1 MSEVKILELASYE
14 APEIKESKRENW
26 VEYGEDNL
34 YYNWLIDRYRNSPT
48 NNAVINNISR
58 LIYGKGL
65 HALDASKRANDY
77 AIFKTIFG
85 KDCLRKIALD
95 VKLFGTGSFQV
106 HYDEKHTK
114 VIKAYHI
121 PTNLIRPEKC
131 NKDGEVEAYYYSDD
145 WSDTKKYEPKRIPKF
160 GTSKEKVEILQVG
173 SYSVG
178 MKYFSELDYQGCLPY
193 TVLEEEIGDYLINE
207 VQNGFSGT
215 KVVNFNNGVPTEEQ
229 QNIISRK
236 VLNKLTGS
244 RGQKVI
250 VAFNNN
256 QESKTTVDDIPLND
270 APEHYEY
277 LSKECEQKIL
287 VGHNVVSPML
297 VGVVTDN
304 QGFSSNADEI
314 EVASKYFY
322 NIAIKPFQELIIDG
336 VDQILAFN
344 SISLDLYFRRLN
356 LLEDIEE
363 KQQSEEEEVAF
374 GSQIEDLLAEFGEDE
389 DLENWILV
397 DEREVDY
404 ELEDELDKVIE
415 DANEKLKEKT
425 SLLSKIWNFVSTGT
439 ARPNSKS
446 SQDKEV
452 DGFYFKT
459 RYEYSGNPNPERG
472 FCKAMMSRGK
482 IYRKEDIIQMNNR
495 VVNAG
500 FGEFGA
506 DTYSIWLYKG
516 GPRCRHVW
524 KRKTYVSASR
534 TIDVNNP
541 NVPEV
546 RTNVARKFG
555 YEIINDKK
563 VNTKPNDMKH
573 KGFSPRN
580 PNLPRD
586 AR

>member
-14 APEIKESKRENW
+14 SPTIKESKRENW

-48 NNAVINNISR
+48 NNSVINNIAR

-65 HALDASKRANDY
+65 HAMNASKRANDY
-77 AIFKTIFG
+77 AQFKTIIG
-85 KDCLRKIALD
+85 NECLRKVALD
-95 VKLFGTGSFQV
+95 VKLFGTASFQV
-106 HYDEKHTK
+106 HYDDNHTK
-114 VIKAYHI
+114 VVKAYHI

-131 NKDGEVEAYYYSDD
+131 NKDGEVEGYYYSDD

-160 GTSKEKVEILQVG
+160 GTSKEKIEILQVG

-297 VGVVTDN
+297 VGVTTDN

-322 NIAIKPFQELIIDG
+322 NIAIKPFQELIIDAI
-336 VDQILAFN
+336 DKILSFN
-344 SISLDLYFRRLN
+344 SIALDLYFRRLN

-363 KQQSEEEEVAF
+363 KQQEEEEKVAF
-374 GSQIEDLLAEFGEDE
+374 SSELEKFLDELGEEVGEDWE
-389 DLENWILV
+389 LI

-404 ELEDELDKVIE
+404 ELEEELDLEVQE
-415 DANEKLKEKT
+415 WEESLKPKKT
-425 SLLSKIWNFVSTGT
+425 TLSKLIELIGTGRAT
-439 ARPNSKS
+439 PNKSS

-452 DGFYFKT
+452 DGFYFKV
-459 RYEYSGNPNPERG
+459 RYKYTGNDSPERD
-472 FCKAMMSRGK
+472 FCRAMMRASK
-482 IYRKEDIIQMNNR
+482 VYRKEDIQKMSD
-495 VVNAG
+495 AG
-500 FGEFGA
+500 INKSHGHKGLPYDIF
-506 DTYSIWLYKG
+506 LYKG
-516 GPRCRHVW
+516 GVNCHHKWVRQ
-524 KRKTYVSASR
+524 TYVSFDKKAPIGS
-534 TIDVNNP
+534 P
-541 NVPEV
+541 K
-546 RTNVARKFG
+546 TNQVSTNKAEKFG
-555 YEIINDKK
+555 YR
-563 VNTKPNDMKH
+563 V
-573 KGFSPRN
+573 RN
-580 PNLPRD
+580 PKEVAMMPKDMPRQGHHPD
-586 AR
+586 YRG